1 MLNKHFL
8 VHFPFRKPT
17 HDIMVL
23 WSIILTCEKCESS
36 ISSFR
41 QCTYL
46 NTVYIDVKIEDL
58 YKLGI
63 EQEVLIVTS

>member
-1 MLNKHFL
+1 
-8 VHFPFRKPT
+8 
-17 HDIMVL
+17 MVL
-23 WSIILTCEKCESS
+23 WFIILTCEKCESS
-36 ISSFR
+36 ISSFQ

-46 NTVYIDVKIEDL
+46 NTVYIDVKIGDL